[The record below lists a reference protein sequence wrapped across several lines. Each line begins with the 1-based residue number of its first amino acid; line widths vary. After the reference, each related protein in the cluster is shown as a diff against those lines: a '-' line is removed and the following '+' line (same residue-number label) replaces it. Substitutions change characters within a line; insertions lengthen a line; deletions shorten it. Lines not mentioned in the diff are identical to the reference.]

1 MYGAVEKRDPYGWL
15 DLVERFVRPPT
26 SIAARK
32 GGTRTAAGAVPFT
45 APNADYE
52 PLARPI

>member
-45 APNADYE
+45 TPNADYE